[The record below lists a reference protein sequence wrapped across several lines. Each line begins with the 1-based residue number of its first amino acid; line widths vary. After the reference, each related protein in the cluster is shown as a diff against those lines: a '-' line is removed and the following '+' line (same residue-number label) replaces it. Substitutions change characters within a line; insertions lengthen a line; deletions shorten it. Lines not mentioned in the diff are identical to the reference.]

1 MKINEIIN
9 HYEIYTISLYHSQLN
24 YDSFLEV
31 VSSTYEFEALK
42 SVKPLNSILKIELE
56 LSCGKLNNSIN
67 RHLEYVKCMDKEFN
81 KKIFKYKVNNLD
93 KIKFEIN
100 KYKKIRLWIDKND
113 SNSYLIL
120 LFFCNEFYDLL
131 KNKEVIVVNIDN
143 FYESSISLDEILK
156 NKLKE
161 KVLLPKEIKKIV

>member
-1 MKINEIIN
+1 M
-9 HYEIYTISLYHSQLN
+9 
-24 YDSFLEV
+24 
-31 VSSTYEFEALK
+31 
-42 SVKPLNSILKIELE
+42 
-56 LSCGKLNNSIN
+56 
-67 RHLEYVKCMDKEFN
+67 
-81 KKIFKYKVNNLD
+81 
-93 KIKFEIN
+93 
-100 KYKKIRLWIDKND
+100 WIDKND

-131 KNKEVIVVNIDN
+131 KKKEVIVVNIDN